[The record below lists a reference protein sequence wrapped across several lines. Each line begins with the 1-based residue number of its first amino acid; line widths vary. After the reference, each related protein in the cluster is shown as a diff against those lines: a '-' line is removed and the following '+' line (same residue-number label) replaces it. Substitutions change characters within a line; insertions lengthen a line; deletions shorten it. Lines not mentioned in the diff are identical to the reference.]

1 MLTAAVQKKR
11 ELRPVHRR
19 VGTVRDAPIRQQE
32 AARMRGLGDHLSI
45 GERIAFYRKRRGYT
59 QEVLAGL
66 VGRSTDWL
74 AKAESGR
81 RRPPRIDMLAE
92 LARILRVPLGD
103 LVGQSM
109 LVEDEK
115 QQDDVPAVRDALMS
129 PRRLSRLLFGPE
141 VDAQL
146 PTPAPAAVRVEKAW
160 SDYQGGRLGSVL
172 AALPA
177 LLLAAQELEDRA
189 ARREEDQHDC
199 WAVSARTHHLAATT
213 LAKIGESD
221 ISWLAAER
229 AMQAADASDDPLVLA
244 SAARSGTH
252 ALLANGRYEAA
263 MSLGDTTANWLAP
276 RVGENDPA
284 ALSLLGMIHLRA
296 AVAAARHQDRPTAT
310 RLLDRATELADDL
323 GSDENYWQTGFGPT
337 NVILHRLSVELDLD
351 NVSYVVENGR
361 INVDHMPQE
370 RSISHRIDFARALS
384 LAGHGDD
391 AFAELRKAERTSPQL
406 VRNNPR
412 VRETLRDLTKQSP
425 VTAGSRSSE
434 VFVMAQRCRAVQ

>member
-1 MLTAAVQKKR
+1 
-11 ELRPVHRR
+11 
-19 VGTVRDAPIRQQE
+19 
-32 AARMRGLGDHLSI
+32 MRGLGDHLSI

-81 RRPPRIDMLAE
+81 RKPPRIDMLTE
-92 LARILRVPLGD
+92 LASILRVPLGD
-103 LVGQSM
+103 LIGQSALM
-109 LVEDEK
+109 EDEK

-141 VDAQL
+141 ADVQL
-146 PTPAPAAVRVEKAW
+146 PTPAPTAVRVEKAW
-160 SDYQGGRLGSVL
+160 GDYQAGRLGSVI

-177 LLLAAQELEDRA
+177 LLECAQQLEDRA
-189 ARREEDQHDC
+189 ARREADRHGC

-263 MSLGDTTANWLAP
+263 MELGDATARWLSPNVAD
-276 RVGENDPA
+276 NDPS

-296 AVAAARHQDRPTAT
+296 AVAAARHQDRATAT
-310 RLLDRATELADDL
+310 RLLRSAEALAEDL

-337 NVILHRLSVELDLD
+337 NVILHRLSIELDLD
-351 NVSYVVENGR
+351 NVAYVVEHGR
-361 INVDHMPQE
+361 IDVEHMPQE
-370 RSISHRIDFARALS
+370 RSVSHRIDFARALS

-391 AFAELRKAERTSPQL
+391 AFAELRKAEKTSPQL

-412 VRETLRDLTKQSP
+412 VRETLRDLTKQAP
-425 VTAGSRSSE
+425 VTAGSRTSE
-434 VFVMAQRCRAVQ
+434 VYVMAQRCRAVQ